1 MCVNKILQNINTKQ
15 TQPFYKNTDM
25 CYHILT
31 NRLFSRLGTL
41 TNAKQND
48 KLEQTETAKK
58 YKYRKNLHTNQ
69 IKTRTFCTLG

>member
-1 MCVNKILQNINTKQ
+1 VLSHIDYSILSVKV
-15 TQPFYKNTDM
+15 
-25 CYHILT
+25 ILT

-58 YKYRKNLHTNQ
+58 YKYRKLA
-69 IKTRTFCTLG
+69 KM

>member
-1 MCVNKILQNINTKQ
+1 VLSHIYYSILSVKV
-15 TQPFYKNTDM
+15 
-25 CYHILT
+25 ILT

-58 YKYRKNLHTNQ
+58 YKFRKNLHTNQ
-69 IKTRTFCTLG
+69 IKTHTFCTLVKILKKNTVTFA